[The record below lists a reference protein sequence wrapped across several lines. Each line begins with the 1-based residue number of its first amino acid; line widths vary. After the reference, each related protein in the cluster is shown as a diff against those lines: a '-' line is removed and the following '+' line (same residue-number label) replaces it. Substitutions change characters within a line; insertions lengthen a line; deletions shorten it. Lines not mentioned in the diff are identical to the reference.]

1 MTVKEFL
8 EKQNKDINIK
18 VYQPPIKEIDSCK
31 ELVQR
36 YYGEVWVALNSN
48 RNYLKYELEHY
59 YTENGIL
66 TIICKAS
73 REQEMEI
80 INAYY
85 DGR

>member
-8 EKQNKDINIK
+8 EKQDKDINIK
-18 VYQPPIKEIDSCK
+18 VYQPPITEIGGCK

-48 RNYLKYELEHY
+48 RNYLKYNVEHY
-59 YTENGIL
+59 YHDNGCL
-66 TIICKAS
+66 VIICVAS

-80 INAYY
+80 VNAYY